1 MENEMNFTLPAWA
14 LAAVAPFMAKND
26 VRFYLS
32 SVYVA
37 PVNGPDGAK
46 GCAVVATD
54 GDAALAV
61 VRLREVNVP
70 GPVLLPREAVEWAVK
85 AKGDDVAFALAGESG
100 KDWTMTAGGASRPVS
115 EIDSQFPDW
124 QAVVPEPLADE
135 PAEGAQRLEY
145 VAFDAAL
152 IERVVKS
159 AKVLHKAGI
168 VGGRR
173 IGAAVVPDMRG
184 QRASCWTCSGYKVE
198 GVDVAWVLMPLR
210 VDVEPCGVKS

>member
-1 MENEMNFTLPAWA
+1 
-14 LAAVAPFMAKND
+14 
-26 VRFYLS
+26 
-32 SVYVA
+32 
-37 PVNGPDGAK
+37 
-46 GCAVVATD
+46 
-54 GDAALAV
+54 
-61 VRLREVNVP
+61 VNVP

-115 EIDSQFPDW
+115 EIDSRFPDW

-168 VGGRR
+168 VGGCRT
-173 IGAAVVPDMRG
+173 GAGVVPDMRG
-184 QRASCWTCSGYKVE
+184 QRSACWTCSGYEVE
-198 GVDVAWVLMPLR
+198 GVEVAWVLMPLR
-210 VDVEPCGVKS
+210 VDVKPCGVKS

>member
-1 MENEMNFTLPAWA
+1 MGNEMNFTLPAWA

-26 VRFYLS
+26 VRFYLQ

-37 PVNGPDGAK
+37 PVTGPDGLK

-54 GDAALAV
+54 GHARAV
-61 VRLREVNVP
+61 IGLREVNVP

-115 EIDSQFPDW
+115 EIDSRFPDW

-173 IGAAVVPDMRG
+173 TGAGVVPDMRG
-184 QRASCWTCSGYKVE
+184 QRVSCWTCSGYK
-198 GVDVAWVLMPLR
+198 
-210 VDVEPCGVKS
+210 

>member
-1 MENEMNFTLPAWA
+1 MKNEMNFTLPAWA

-37 PVNGPDGAK
+37 PVNGPDGLK

-54 GDAALAV
+54 GYALAV
-61 VRLREVNVP
+61 IRLREVNVP

-85 AKGDDVAFALAGESG
+85 AKCEDVAFAPAGDSG
-100 KDWTMTAGGASRPVS
+100 REWNITAGGATRRVA
-115 EIDSQFPDW
+115 EIDARFPDW

-173 IGAAVVPDMRG
+173 TGASVVPDMRG

-198 GVDVAWVLMPLR
+198 GVEVAWVLMPLR
-210 VDVEPCGVKS
+210 GDVEPCGVKS